1 MVSSSSSFAPVRG
14 SDDHAEV
21 SEGVI
26 ELSNHHLATTE
37 NDGNA
42 SVLVVTTPEVS
53 HHADDDLTML
63 QAAALLT
70 ADCLG
75 TGLLALPQDI
85 LVLGK
90 ALGFGFLIFN
100 LPVNWYV
107 GALLSRAASHVED
120 TLEEETQQ
128 SRTGVPAS
136 AAAAEEEQ
144 GQDGRDGLLRA
155 RKRTTKNSTY
165 SSVQQQ
171 IAEDGICSDADSTTR
186 SSQHALD
193 DSSPDDDS
201 TNNGDSNGVA
211 TTMTTTAQDSAAAAA
226 AIADDEDDDSH
237 NHHKAR
243 HHHPHE
249 HADDDTTHDYIG
261 LTKLVFPHPH
271 ATQYQPRVT
280 HLVITVFYTNIFLVL
295 GDYIL
300 VMSHAVAAM
309 IGEGSIC
316 LPTAGIVA
324 STLMFGFSQ
333 LRTMANLGRS
343 VTVLSLS
350 SLAIVVIQC
359 LVAGERQQASSSYVP
374 PYSSESDDTSTIRKL
389 SALASI
395 GFATGPNKLLLN
407 IRNEM
412 KNRDESPSSLGV
424 SMTTFGSVYVAICL
438 LAGPSKLC
446 SIEHRNWYH
455 GVVPAHRL
463 LSRLL
468 HVATDSQ
475 IHHRF
480 YLMPFLPAPVVE

>member
-1 MVSSSSSFAPVRG
+1 
-14 SDDHAEV
+14 
-21 SEGVI
+21 
-26 ELSNHHLATTE
+26 
-37 NDGNA
+37 
-42 SVLVVTTPEVS
+42 
-53 HHADDDLTML
+53 ML

-90 ALGFGFLIFN
+90 ALGFGFLLFN

-128 SRTGVPAS
+128 SRTG
-136 AAAAEEEQ
+136 EEQ
-144 GQDGRDGLLRA
+144 AQEDGRDGILRA
-155 RKRTTKNSTY
+155 RKRKTKNSTY

-171 IAEDGICSDADSTTR
+171 TAEDSIGSNADSTTR
-186 SSQHALD
+186 SSQHALED

-201 TNNGDSNGVA
+201 TKINDSNGIA
-211 TTMTTTAQDSAAAAA
+211 TPTTTAQDTAAAA

-243 HHHPHE
+243 HNHHPDE
-249 HADDDTTHDYIG
+249 QANDDTTHDYIG

-271 ATQYQPRVT
+271 ATDYQPRVT

-350 SLAIVVIQC
+350 SLAIVVVQC
-359 LVAGERQQASSSYVP
+359 LVAGERQEASSSYVP
-374 PYSSESDDTSTIRKL
+374 PYSSENDDTSTIRKL

-424 SMTTFGSVYVAICL
+424 SMTTFGTVYVAICL

-446 SIEHRNWYH
+446 SILHRIWYH
-455 GVVPAHRL
+455 GVVPAH
-463 LSRLL
+463 
-468 HVATDSQ
+468 
-475 IHHRF
+475 
-480 YLMPFLPAPVVE
+480 